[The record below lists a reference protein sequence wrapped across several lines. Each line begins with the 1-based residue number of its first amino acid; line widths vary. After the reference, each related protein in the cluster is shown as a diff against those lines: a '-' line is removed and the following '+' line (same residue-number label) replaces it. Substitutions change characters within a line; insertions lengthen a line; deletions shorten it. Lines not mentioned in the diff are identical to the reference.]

1 MQKFPL
7 WRADSYVGSTGYVWT
22 EAVSGI
28 ARSRL
33 SDRGEGAKE
42 WGGREC
48 KRRAKSGAGRENRK
62 FLPFCFFVFALS
74 QFRGPDYLGAWN
86 RLYPERQRCGL
97 KNIRIRVTGPQEDNI
112 IPKRKHRCCV
122 ENSFRAPSYP
132 KETAISS

>member
-42 WGGREC
+42 WGRREC
-48 KRRAKSGAGRENRK
+48 ERRAKSGAGRENRK
-62 FLPFCFFVFALS
+62 FLPFVFSCSHFLNFADQTIS
-74 QFRGPDYLGAWN
+74 EPG
-86 RLYPERQRCGL
+86 
-97 KNIRIRVTGPQEDNI
+97 TGY
-112 IPKRKHRCCV
+112 IPKGNGADSK
-122 ENSFRAPSYP
+122 
-132 KETAISS
+132 ISGYV